1 MKTSNIVLAENLKL
15 YMEAK
20 DKKRNEICR
29 DLGLKYSTFS
39 DWANGKKYPRIDKI
53 ELLAN
58 YFGIEKS
65 DLIEEKQPT
74 QEGGLSEMAIKV
86 AELVDMLP
94 EESRKMLLVRVQA
107 LVSAQSGLDDLLKH
121 E

>member
-1 MKTSNIVLAENLKL
+1 MENSRTVFARNLQK
-15 YMEAK
+15 YMDENGK
-20 DKKRNEICR
+20 SRNDICH
-29 DLGLKYSTFS
+29 DLGFRYSTFTE
-39 DWANGKKYPRIDKI
+39 WVNAIKYPRIDKI
-53 ELLAN
+53 EMLAN

-74 QEGGLSEMAIKV
+74 KEGELSEISIKI
-86 AELVDMLP
+86 AELVDLLP
-94 EESRKMLLVRVQA
+94 EESRKQLLVRVQA

>member
-1 MKTSNIVLAENLKL
+1 MENSKTVFARNLQKYMNENGKT
-15 YMEAK
+15 
-20 DKKRNEICR
+20 RNDICH
-29 DLGLKYSTFS
+29 DLGFRYSTFA
-39 DWANGKKYPRIDKI
+39 DWFRGLKYPRIDKI

-74 QEGGLSEMAIKV
+74 PEGGLSEIAIKV

-94 EESRKMLLVRVQA
+94 EESRKQLLVRVQA